1 MIKVVF
7 IDIDN
12 TLLSFE
18 EYVKW
23 AMKNGFEHF
32 GFKPYEPYMFD
43 VFHEINMGF
52 WHRHEKG
59 EITFDDIQRERW
71 GKVFEALGIVGD
83 GVKFEEYFRT
93 KIYDNAIL
101 EPHAKEMLEYLHGK
115 YILATAS
122 NGPFEQ
128 QLHRLEV
135 GDIRKY
141 FDFVFV
147 SEDIG
152 VQKPDKAFF
161 ERCFERMKESGV
173 NCAPKEAIIIGDSL
187 TSDMAGGINA
197 GMHTCYFTR
206 GQQIDNKPSG
216 VEHVVR
222 TLDEIKNIL

>member
-7 IDIDN
+7 VDIDN

-23 AMKNGFEHF
+23 AMKTGFEHF

-52 WHRHEKG
+52 WHRHERG
-59 EITFDDIQRERW
+59 EITFEQIQNERW
-71 GKVFEALGIVGD
+71 DKVFEALGIDGD
-83 GVKFEEYFRT
+83 GKAFEEYFRT
-93 KIYDNAIL
+93 KIFDSAIL
-101 EPHAKEMLEYLHGK
+101 EPYAKETLEYLHDK

-128 QLHRLEV
+128 QKHRLQV
-135 GDIRKY
+135 GDILEY

-152 VQKPDKAFF
+152 VQTPEKEFF
-161 ERCFERMKESGV
+161 VRCFERMKKQGV
-173 NCAPKEAIIIGDSL
+173 DAKPDEAIIIGDSL

-197 GMHTCYFTR
+197 GIHTCYFTR
-206 GQQIDNKPSG
+206 GQKQDEKPSG
-216 VEHVVR
+216 VEFVVA
-222 TLDEIKNIL
+222 TLDEIKTIL